1 MINRKSRLRVA
12 TLLVVSGPKFC
23 GETAPLITFRQIS
36 YQVAPRYLL
45 SAVARS
51 IRAMV
56 CYNYGVC
63 KRRALVSYGD

>member
-1 MINRKSRLRVA
+1 RVA

-45 SAVARS
+45 SAMARS
-51 IRAMV
+51 IRARSVGLIAIILLWTHNKNVM
-56 CYNYGVC
+56 
-63 KRRALVSYGD
+63 